1 MKLPEG
7 LRCYNA
13 GKITGLSYLGAL
25 AKFRKFDE
33 LIMLKTGMNP
43 VNPMIHGLKP
53 KYPWLVHMVYDLHL
67 MLRCDA
73 VFFQPDWIESRGAKI
88 EFQVAKLIGK
98 DIYFY
103 D

>member
-1 MKLPEG
+1 MNLPEG
-7 LRCYNA
+7 IRCYNA

-33 LIMLKTGMNP
+33 PIMLKTGMNP
-43 VNPMIHGLKP
+43 VNPMVHGLKP
-53 KYPWLVHMVYDLHL
+53 KDPWLIHMVYDLHL

-73 VFFQPDWIESRGAKI
+73 VFVQPDWIESRGAKI
-88 EFQVAKLIGK
+88 EFKVAKLIGK